1 MDHYGGAGVT
11 SPWQNFGWRSTNVP
25 QAPLDPEER
34 TRLDLP
40 ETLRPVASPR
50 AEQRSVFDP
59 ALKQH
64 ANAYRAADP
73 SFGDPRL
80 DIAWKAERRKARD
93 LVLSA
98 IAETPWA
105 DGLVLR
111 GSVLLRAWFGDVARE
126 PGDLDFV
133 VSPTD
138 RRIDEPRT
146 ATMLAG
152 ITQAVQEAAD
162 ASSGS
167 VRFQAADAISEDIWT
182 YDRVPGRRLL
192 LPWTVPGASELPG
205 GAIQLDLVFNENLPI
220 APELLHIPPSG
231 GDGTGALLQAVTPEL
246 SLAWKLMWLLTD
258 THPQGKDLYDAVL
271 LAEHTTLRYQ
281 ILREVFLDAE
291 AGDASHPVDSDRIG
305 NLDLGG
311 EWRHFVSEYPALPAD
326 ENNLVIRL
334 VAATAPT
341 FTAVETP
348 ADTAYARHV
357 RWLQPRIERYRLLLA
372 AKGMGAVQ
380 ERMQKD
386 GLHLRAAIVITCDL
400 LGRDDH
406 GTEHARAVVLADS
419 AWAPWVRI
427 GERNPEWLTQQM
439 HI

>member
-1 MDHYGGAGVT
+1 M
-11 SPWQNFGWRSTNVP
+11 
-25 QAPLDPEER
+25 
-34 TRLDLP
+34 
-40 ETLRPVASPR
+40 ASPR